1 MRLTNTQS
9 TKMQQTYYILL
20 KEYDPKNFA
29 TRITEF
35 GVGVEKI

>member
-29 TRITEF
+29 RRITEF
-35 GVGVEKI
+35 GVGVENI